1 MLLYALERLVITL
14 GISIGAIL
22 AVVIVAKLA
31 QVVRGLCGWFGDL
44 LGLIWA
50 RRFLRDIR
58 RCL

>member
-1 MLLYALERLVITL
+1 MLLYALERLAITL

-44 LGLIWA
+44 LGLLA
-50 RRFLRDIR
+50 QVAGP
-58 RCL
+58 